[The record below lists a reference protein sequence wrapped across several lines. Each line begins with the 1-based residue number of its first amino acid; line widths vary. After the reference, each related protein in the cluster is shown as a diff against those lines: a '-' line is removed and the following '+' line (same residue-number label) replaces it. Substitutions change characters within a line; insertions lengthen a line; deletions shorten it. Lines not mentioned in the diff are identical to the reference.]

1 MLLRVAD
8 HLYWMGRYIERAENT
23 ARAVEAIYPTPSN
36 GAFSADRDWEG
47 LLTMTGRRDDF
58 VARNGS
64 PSPAKII
71 RFILFDLENP
81 SSLLAS
87 LRAAR
92 ENGRSVSAT
101 LSPEMWE
108 SLNTLWLDL
117 REVAA
122 ENHLLPGGV
131 LPFIDRF
138 KEGVHLLLGA
148 AHTTLAEEE
157 VFRLIDLGTFLE
169 RADHIVRT
177 LRARHSSLLRER
189 GQEAHYAS
197 WVAILR
203 SVGAL
208 GVYRRV
214 YHDSINPERITE
226 LLILREEIP
235 CSLHACLDRINDLL
249 RPLSGGIGPEAVRVA
264 ADLHFLLHNDRTR
277 TILLNSLQEYLIDFA
292 AALRRLG
299 EEIDKGLRTPT
310 CA

>member
-23 ARAVEAIYPTPSN
+23 ARAVEAIYPAAPKGSLST
-36 GAFSADRDWEG
+36 DREWEG
-47 LLTMTGRRDDF
+47 LLALTGRRKDF
-58 VARNGS
+58 LAKHGP
-64 PSPAKII
+64 PSPAKIL
-71 RFILFDLENP
+71 RFVLFDLENP

-108 SLNTLWLDL
+108 SLNALWLDL
-117 REVAA
+117 QEVD
-122 ENHLLPGGV
+122 EGRLLSGGV

-138 KEGVHLLLGA
+138 KEGAHLFRGVL
-148 AHTTLAEEE
+148 HSTLAEEE

-169 RADHIVRT
+169 RADHIVRI
-177 LRARHSSLLRER
+177 LRARHSSLLREGER
-189 GQEAHYAS
+189 ETHYYS

-208 GVYRRV
+208 GAYRRV
-214 YHDSINPERITE
+214 YHDLISPGRVAE
-226 LLILREEIP
+226 LLILREEVP

-249 RPLSGGIGPEAVRVA
+249 RPLAGGIGPEVVRLA
-264 ADLHFLLHNDRTR
+264 ADLHFLLHDGRIKE
-277 TILLNSLQEYLIDFA
+277 ILRNALHEYLIDFT
-292 AALRRLG
+292 AALQRLG
-299 EEIDKGLRTPT
+299 EEIDKGLRIST